1 MIRSLL
7 KLLFMLVL
15 GVLVYN
21 YFLGTPEEKEA
32 SKAIFRE
39 VKELAVGVKDLVK
52 SEKEKFDAGK
62 YDEAVD
68 KIGGLLSKLKRKAK
82 DIDEKY
88 IDQIQSL
95 EKRKKELKD
104 AISEFNHEDGRLDT
118 SEKDSMVSELDRLL
132 KDSERLMQDMER
144 KDNEQ

>member
-7 KLLFMLVL
+7 KLLFLLVL

-21 YFLGTPEEKEA
+21 YFLGTPEEKEV
-32 SKAIFRE
+32 SKTIFRE
-39 VKELAVGVKDLVK
+39 VKDVAVGVKNLIK
-52 SEKEKFDAGK
+52 SEKEKFDEGK

-88 IDQIQSL
+88 IPRIKEL
-95 EKRKKELKD
+95 EKRKEELKD
-104 AISEFNHEDGRLDT
+104 AISTYEEEDGRLGD
-118 SEKDSMVSELDRLL
+118 EKKDSMVSELDRLL
-132 KDSERLMQDMER
+132 RDSERLVGDMEKEDEER
-144 KDNEQ
+144 

>member
-7 KLLFMLVL
+7 KLLFLVVI

-21 YFLGTPEEKEA
+21 YFLGTPEEKEN

-39 VKELAVGVKDLVK
+39 VKDVAVGVKELVK

-62 YDEAVD
+62 YDKAVD
-68 KIGGLLSKLKRKAK
+68 KIGDLLSKLKSKAK

-88 IDQIQSL
+88 IDRIQDL
-95 EKRKKELKD
+95 EKKKKELKD
-104 AISEFNHEDGRLDT
+104 AISDYDIDDKRLDDNG
-118 SEKDSMVSELDRLL
+118 KDSLVNELDQLL
-132 KDSERLMQDMER
+132 KDAEHLVDDME
-144 KDNEQ
+144 Q